1 VTWVVSRPVARA
13 AEEAQATL
21 RAAILS
27 GEIAPGARLGEVEL
41 AEQLGVSRTPVREAL
56 RRLAADGLVEVL
68 PNRGARVAQWTPA
81 DLDEIYELRA
91 LLESHG
97 ASRAATRI
105 DAAEV
110 DVLAKL
116 CDDMEAC
123 VRRGRKRDLDH
134 ITALNAEFHQRILDS
149 AGSPRLT
156 ALVPTVVQVP
166 LVARTFHLYS
176 PDALARSLGHHR
188 ELVAAMRA
196 ADPAWAGSVMRSH
209 VLAAR
214 AVLLGPA
221 AEPAE
226 GR

>member
-1 VTWVVSRPVARA
+1 MARA
-13 AEEAQATL
+13 TEEAQATL
-21 RAAILS
+21 RAAILG

-56 RRLAADGLVEVL
+56 RRLAADGLVDVL
-68 PNRGARVAQWTPA
+68 PNRGARVAQWTAA

-97 ASRAATRI
+97 ARRAAVRI
-105 DAAEV
+105 AAAEV
-110 DVLAKL
+110 AVLERL
-116 CDDMEAC
+116 CDDMEAG
-123 VRRGRKRDLDH
+123 VRRGRKRDLDR

-176 PDALARSLGHHR
+176 ADALARSLGHHR

-196 ADPAWAGSVMRSH
+196 ADPEWAGSVMRSH

-221 AEPAE
+221 AQVEE
-226 GR
+226 GA